1 MNQVFKPFLGKFA
14 VVYFDD
20 ILVFS
25 KAKEEHVKHLRQVMM
40 VLEQEQIYG
49 NLKKC
54 FFFTLEVVFLGDIIS
69 AQGIQVDQS
78 KIDAIKTWPIRTCV
92 HDVRSFIILASF
104 YRRFIR
110 HFSTLASPMTEVLKG
125 TKFVW
130 TSQAQKSFE
139 ELKDKLTHVP
149 VLALPCFDK
158 VFKVE
163 CDASGVGIGAVLI

>member
-1 MNQVFKPFLGKFA
+1 
-14 VVYFDD
+14 
-20 ILVFS
+20 VFS